1 MTRNPH
7 AKAQA
12 RKECAAGLGKE
23 KSMRC
28 SYREFR
34 QSVEYGSGAESAASA
49 GLAAEGREEAGSGE
63 GA

>member
-1 MTRNPH
+1 MARNPH

-12 RKECAAGLGKE
+12 RKERAVGLGKE
-23 KSMRC
+23 KGIRYSE
-28 SYREFR
+28 REFR